1 MSIGTVLDEA
11 WTLFTRF
18 FLRFFLIALVV
29 FASINLVYALL
40 VEAISSDN
48 DGAAVLLALLGL
60 ATAVIGATWLQGAF
74 VYAVQD
80 ARDGTFDASL
90 GQIFSRVAPSILPLL
105 GAGLLAGLGIALGF
119 LLLIIPGLFLITIWA
134 VVAPVIVVEKPGVF
148 AAFGRSRELVRGH
161 GWTVFGIVHHH
172 RAPLRHR
179 ERAPSGR
186 VLRAARVPRDPHRL
200 DDRAGRRHALR
211 RDRDRGHVLPASRG
225 RRRRCRDARRGVT
238 LDPETEARIEEP
250 ASADAVREARLTPA
264 EAVEHMRIRLP
275 DRGNRKLRRVLERA
289 NADRVL
295 KGWWHVANVNAVV
308 RLQINDHSWVHI
320 QIVANIALKLLR
332 QLTKHRIEPSV
343 VRDYG
348 MTNEDAE
355 VVVVLAALTH
365 CVGMSVHRRGH
376 EDWSLFLA
384 EPKLRELLD
393 GIYEEPDRTVIVSEV
408 LQAITSHRADGEP
421 LSLEAGIMRVGDAL
435 DMAKG
440 RSRIPFEKGQVSMHS
455 LSAAAVEEVLIV
467 DGEVKPVR
475 IEIIMNNSSGLFQ
488 VDGLLKAKLRG
499 SGLEPHVEVIAH
511 IDTADEKR
519 LVPEYRLEI

>member
-1 MSIGTVLDEA
+1 M
-11 WTLFTRF
+11 
-18 FLRFFLIALVV
+18 
-29 FASINLVYALL
+29 
-40 VEAISSDN
+40 
-48 DGAAVLLALLGL
+48 
-60 ATAVIGATWLQGAF
+60 
-74 VYAVQD
+74 
-80 ARDGTFDASL
+80 
-90 GQIFSRVAPSILPLL
+90 
-105 GAGLLAGLGIALGF
+105 
-119 LLLIIPGLFLITIWA
+119 
-134 VVAPVIVVEKPGVF
+134 
-148 AAFGRSRELVRGH
+148 
-161 GWTVFGIVHHH
+161 
-172 RAPLRHR
+172 
-179 ERAPSGR
+179 
-186 VLRAARVPRDPHRL
+186 
-200 DDRAGRRHALR
+200 
-211 RDRDRGHVLPASRG
+211 
-225 RRRRCRDARRGVT
+225 T

-250 ASADAVREARLTPA
+250 ASADAVREARLTPT

-289 NADRVL
+289 NGDREL
-295 KGWWHVANVNAVV
+295 KGWWHVSNVNAVV

-332 QLTKHRIEPSV
+332 QLTKHGIEPSL

-348 MTNEDAE
+348 MTAEDSE

-421 LSLEAGIMRVGDAL
+421 LSLEAGILRVGDAL

-455 LSAAAVEEVLIV
+455 LSAAAVEEVLIG

-475 IEIIMNNSSGLFQ
+475 IEIVMNNSSGLYQ